1 MKRIFLSLLLLIVG
15 TNLYAQYDYLT
26 LRAKNGHEKSVKI
39 SKQTLITFSNG
50 LMQTNTDG
58 ETAEFQLSDIK
69 SFFFASTPTA
79 INAVTTDGK
88 QAMLTREGIVVTA
101 PAQTKVSVA
110 TLDGRSLISFVKQR
124 NGMESRA
131 LSLPKGVYIVRV
143 GDKSQKVL
151 LP

>member
-1 MKRIFLSLLLLIVG
+1 MYVLNGKFVLNGG
-15 TNLYAQYDYLT
+15 TITGGSAGG
-26 LRAKNGHEKSVKI
+26 NGG
-39 SKQTLITFSNG
+39 N
-50 LMQTNTDG
+50 
-58 ETAEFQLSDIK
+58 
-69 SFFFASTPTA
+69 